1 MRTLVLVLL
10 ASVLCLDG
18 WPAGAQKAGQ
28 DPGFKVYRKFV
39 DGETL
44 IYMSNL
50 DGSGERKLTEGY
62 YPALSP
68 DRKHLV
74 FVRRSDLYLMDL
86 GTMKETLLLDRTKID
101 VNSGVAVPRWHP
113 DGRRIFFDFTNAGFW
128 IDLYS
133 IQMDGTNLRLLM
145 EQASLSFESW
155 PSPFSPD
162 GHYLLYTDCFDGC
175 YTLLIFDLDAAAG
188 ANATS
193 PTRTYLSKRTNYGA
207 WSPDGRHI
215 AFGDAWGPGLS
226 VADVLGKARQILD
239 DVEVGALSWS
249 ADSQRIGFTR
259 RDEEAA
265 GASGAIYEVGLD
277 GTGLQ
282 ARAAHFDA
290 WEYVPDS
297 TTVPATSEKTW
308 GQVKQEQSSRGEG

>member
-1 MRTLVLVLL
+1 M
-10 ASVLCLDG
+10 
-18 WPAGAQKAGQ
+18 
-28 DPGFKVYRKFV
+28 
-39 DGETL
+39 
-44 IYMSNL
+44 
-50 DGSGERKLTEGY
+50 
-62 YPALSP
+62 
-68 DRKHLV
+68 V
-74 FVRRSDLYLMDL
+74 FGRLSDLYLMNL
-86 GTMKETLLLDRTKID
+86 ETMKETLLLDRTTIN
-101 VNSGVAVPRWHP
+101 VNRGVAVPRWHP
-113 DGRRIFFDFTNAGFW
+113 DGRRIFFDFANTGFL

-133 IQMDGTNLRLLM
+133 IQMDGTSLRLIM

-162 GHYLLYTDCFDGC
+162 GRYLLYTDCFDQC
-175 YTLLIFDLDAAAG
+175 YTLLIFDLDTAAG

-226 VADVLGKARQILD
+226 VADVLGKARQVLD

-249 ADSQRIGFTR
+249 ANSQRIGFTR

-265 GASGAIYEVGLD
+265 GASAAIYEVGLD

-282 ARAAHFDA
+282 SRAAHFDA
-290 WEYVPDS
+290 WEYAPDS
-297 TTVPATSEKTW
+297 ATVSGTRGKSW
-308 GQVKQEQSSRGEG
+308 GEVKQEQSSRGEG